1 VLKKI
6 DFNSSK
12 VLSWSSKYQ
21 LFFSLQRH
29 HKRHHFPNSS
39 TLRVAGGPP
48 TSKQIDYS
56 SRHNP
61 RQPKLF
67 EENVPNGTLILK
79 IKKKMVHKLPILFAY
94 NTPIN
99 HNAVQLSLIVYG
111 KDLP

>member
-1 VLKKI
+1 
-6 DFNSSK
+6 
-12 VLSWSSKYQ
+12 
-21 LFFSLQRH
+21 
-29 HKRHHFPNSS
+29 
-39 TLRVAGGPP
+39 
-48 TSKQIDYS
+48 
-56 SRHNP
+56 
-61 RQPKLF
+61 LF